1 MPVRMES
8 STVVRRLRRVVR
20 WWRSRGLV
28 TRDRELALV
37 LTALVFVP
45 ALSRISSTF
54 GDLPARH
61 GDAFAVLLS
70 LGQTVPLVVRTRRP
84 AVCLA
89 VVGPSFA
96 VHESLGYPP
105 TFGSMGLYLA
115 LYGAGSQLSRH
126 RHVVAALASAGYLA
140 FAITLHTLDSPERL
154 LDYLIFFLALA
165 AFWLL
170 GSYVRARRADEA
182 ERRRLAALAATA
194 AERSR
199 IARELHD
206 VVTHHVT
213 AMVVQADAA
222 QFLTESPGRV
232 TEGLTAISGTG
243 RQALGELRHLL
254 GVLEATGESA
264 PTRRTPALGTIEELV
279 ARTRLGGQP
288 VELIEQGE
296 RPPMAAGAEL
306 AAYRVVQESLTNAV
320 KHAAGHATEV
330 WVRYHRDG
338 MDIDVTTDGPS
349 RVAHAPDGR
358 GLNGLRE
365 RVGLVGGEL
374 EAGARPGGGFSVS
387 ARIPAGSGS

>member
-1 MPVRMES
+1 MTSRPTVKVQPDFKS
-8 STVVRRLRRVVR
+8 S
-20 WWRSRGLV
+20 
-28 TRDRELALV
+28 
-37 LTALVFVP
+37 P
-45 ALSRISSTF
+45 I
-54 GDLPARH
+54 
-61 GDAFAVLLS
+61 
-70 LGQTVPLVVRTRRP
+70 
-84 AVCLA
+84 
-89 VVGPSFA
+89 
-96 VHESLGYPP
+96 
-105 TFGSMGLYLA
+105 
-115 LYGAGSQLSRH
+115 
-126 RHVVAALASAGYLA
+126 
-140 FAITLHTLDSPERL
+140 RL
-154 LDYLIFFLALA
+154 LARPLA

-170 GSYVRARRADEA
+170 GGYVRARRADEA
-182 ERRRLAALAATA
+182 ERRPLAALAATA

-306 AAYRVVQESLTNAV
+306 AAHRVVQESLTNAV

-330 WVRYHRDG
+330 WLRYHRDG
-338 MDIDVTTDGPS
+338 VDLDVTTDGPS